1 MPEKRPATGQPADDR
16 PTTAR
21 RTGGRATARHAT
33 DQAADDQA
41 GDSRAATARRP
52 VRRQARGLRRMEEIL
67 DAAEEVIAE
76 VGYADMTTNAV
87 AERASMS
94 PGSLYQFFRNKEEIL
109 DGLLSRFTDGRSAH
123 WEARLTGD
131 AIRMPAADLIDQ
143 VVDEIV
149 AYKASRPAYWA
160 LLHGSATGD
169 RLATASERLHRDI
182 ARRIAE
188 ALSVRAPRLGEERRL
203 LIATMMLATIRAV
216 LPLVAAGPPERAAE
230 LTTELKTLLTGYL
243 SASTDSGGEPGT

>member
-16 PTTAR
+16 PATAR
-21 RTGGRATARHAT
+21 RTGRRATGQRAV
-33 DQAADDQA
+33 DQATDDQA
-41 GDSRAATARRP
+41 DGSQAATTRRP
-52 VRRQARGLRRMEEIL
+52 VKRQARGLRRMEEIL
-67 DAAEEVIAE
+67 DAAEGVIAE
-76 VGYADMTTNAV
+76 AGYADMTTNAV
-87 AERASMS
+87 AERAGMS

-109 DGLLSRFTDGRSAH
+109 DGLLDRFTEGRSAH
-123 WEARLTGD
+123 WAARLTGD
-131 AIRMPAADLIDQ
+131 VVRMPAADLIDQ

-188 ALSVRAPRLGEERRL
+188 VLSVRAPRLGEERRL

-230 LTTELKTLLTGYL
+230 LTAELKTLLTGYL
-243 SASTDSGGEPGT
+243 STSTDSGQEPGA

>member
-1 MPEKRPATGQPADDR
+1 
-16 PTTAR
+16 
-21 RTGGRATARHAT
+21 
-33 DQAADDQA
+33 
-41 GDSRAATARRP
+41 
-52 VRRQARGLRRMEEIL
+52 
-67 DAAEEVIAE
+67 
-76 VGYADMTTNAV
+76 
-87 AERASMS
+87 
-94 PGSLYQFFRNKEEIL
+94 
-109 DGLLSRFTDGRSAH
+109 
-123 WEARLTGD
+123 
-131 AIRMPAADLIDQ
+131 MPAADLIDQ

-188 ALSVRAPRLGEERRL
+188 VLSVRAPRLGEERRL

-230 LTTELKTLLTGYL
+230 LTAELKTLLTGYL
-243 SASTDSGGEPGT
+243 STSTDSGQEPGA